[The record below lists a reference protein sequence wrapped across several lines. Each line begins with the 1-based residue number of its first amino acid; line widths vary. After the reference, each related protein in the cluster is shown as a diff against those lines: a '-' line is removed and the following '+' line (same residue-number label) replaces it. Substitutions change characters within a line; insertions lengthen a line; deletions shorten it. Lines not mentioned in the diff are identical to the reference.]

1 MRSRS
6 ITSVVLAGP
15 RVQTILALR
24 RTGPGEGKIS
34 EAAMSN
40 VSKDLIPCYQLCVA
54 GDQLRESTQ
63 HSAIST
69 QHSVLKTSLAP
80 PRVAAIATR
89 GPTPSRAWERL
100 TR

>member
-6 ITSVVLAGP
+6 ITSVLLAGP

-54 GDQLRESTQ
+54 GDQLLDSTQ
-63 HSAIST
+63 
-69 QHSVLKTSLAP
+69 QSVLRPLWQR
-80 PRVAAIATR
+80 RVAARAMTSLYSI
-89 GPTPSRAWERL
+89 SRLGKISAL
-100 TR
+100 NSDPI